1 MQFDHIFLFIKRH
14 CITFEFKYNILFM
27 RLILVFIV
35 LVTSVNHLNATN
47 YYFSTSGNNNN
58 KGTSPKEAF
67 KSLSQLGAVVL
78 KPGDKILLKKG
89 DVFEGTIE
97 LINVLGTSKQNIYIG
112 SYGKGSRKPLI
123 NAKGLL
129 HGILIQDSSFI
140 TVSNIAITANG
151 GGAPS
156 YFKGPRF
163 DRYGVL
169 ILGKNQ
175 GSYSNIT
182 LDNLHIKDVF
192 KEEKGFDRGS
202 DEVLTA
208 MGNQEYGYGIRTLNR
223 KASIVYSHIK
233 ITNCLIENV
242 GHTGIKFSGNANQ
255 KLAKRNIRNVEVLNN
270 QVLKA
275 GGPAI
280 QVGSIQDGV
289 FRGNKTNYSGS
300 YDDSRKWGR
309 GSGLWT
315 WGCLDVLIEK
325 NEFRNAH
332 GPADSAGTHIDFNN
346 KNIIIQYNL
355 SENNDGGFVEILGNN
370 HNCTY
375 RYNVSINDG
384 SRKFVKGKTL
394 GAGTMIGV
402 NGWVGKKN
410 PRLGPFNVY
419 IYNNTIYVKK
429 GINPEVGASKHT
441 RGILIVNNIF
451 YLEDAPVADHRRPFR
466 PENGPLPNVVFEN
479 NLFLDKNNWPSKEK
493 MLMVDEAP
501 MFGDPKFK
509 NQGGLQLEDYTPTNK
524 NLIKNKGIFITNIP
538 CDSIGLV
545 GGFKL
550 TKDILGNKIIGTPDM
565 GAIEV
570 K

>member
-1 MQFDHIFLFIKRH
+1 MRYFIV
-14 CITFEFKYNILFM
+14 
-27 RLILVFIV
+27 ILVFA
-35 LVTSVNHLNATN
+35 TCFNHLNARN
-47 YYFSTSGNNNN
+47 YYFSTSGNNKNE
-58 KGTSPKEAF
+58 GTTPREAF
-67 KSLSQLGAVVL
+67 KSLSKLEDISL

-97 LINVLGTSKQNIYIG
+97 LVNVSGTIRKPIYIN
-112 SYGKGSRKPLI
+112 SYGDSERKPVI

-140 TVSNIAITANG
+140 NVSNITITANG
-151 GGAPS
+151 GGAPPE
-156 YFKGPRF
+156 FNGQRF

-169 ILGKNQ
+169 ILGKTP
-175 GSYSNIT
+175 GFYSNISI
-182 LDNLHIKDVF
+182 DNLHIKDVF
-192 KEEKGFDRGS
+192 KEDKGFDRGA

-208 MGNQEYGYGIRTLNR
+208 MGNQEYGYGIRILNR
-223 KASIVYSHIK
+223 KATVVYTHIK

-255 KLAKRNIRNVEVLNN
+255 NLVERNIRDVEVLNN
-270 QVLKA
+270 EVLKV

-280 QVGSIQDGV
+280 QVGSIQEGV

-315 WGCLDVLIEK
+315 WGCLNVLIEK

-332 GPADSAGTHIDFNN
+332 GPGDSAGTHIDFNN

-370 HNCTY
+370 HNCSY

-402 NGWVGKKN
+402 NGWVGRKK

-429 GINPEVGASKHT
+429 GIQPEVGASIHT
-441 RGILIVNNIF
+441 RGILIANNIF
-451 YLEDAPVADHRRPFR
+451 YLEDAPIADHRTPFR
-466 PENGPLPNVVFEN
+466 PQNGPIPNAVFQN
-479 NLFLDKNNWPSKEK
+479 NLFLNKENWPPEDV
-493 MLMVDEAP
+493 MLLVDEAP
-501 MFGDPKFK
+501 SYGNPKFK
-509 NQGGLQLEDYTPTNK
+509 NTGGLHIEDYIPTNK
-524 NLIKNKGIFITNIP
+524 EIIKNKGIFITNIP
-538 CDSIGLV
+538 NDSIGLI

-550 TKDILGNKIIGTPDM
+550 IKDILGNKIIGNPDL
-565 GAIEV
+565 GAIEI